1 MFTYAAMDIP
11 KIHFL
16 LIVSTACWHH
26 LPGVTS
32 LAPETYMTEKKCTNC
47 CGNCPHAITE
57 YIIYDKHD
65 PDGFEIV
72 RTCGKD
78 KENADYQNSDRA
90 DGQR

>member
-1 MFTYAAMDIP
+1 
-11 KIHFL
+11 
-16 LIVSTACWHH
+16 
-26 LPGVTS
+26 
-32 LAPETYMTEKKCTNC
+32 MTEKKCTNC

-72 RTCGKD
+72 QTCGKD